1 MFPCMKECRQAS
13 AENSCRISSWLVS
26 GQMKSKWH
34 PIPQANCC
42 VGHWQELWYSLSLSV
57 FLVRGLVFFFL
68 CLSLSLTRQ
77 EGAPPQGTPVCW
89 RYAKNYPHSPS
100 DIPRGCLTTSAVVMT
115 VDLALACVASTFAM
129 QPSSA
134 ALETQKQYGNIMN
147 TCKLYSAHWS
157 VCEAVGQLIL

>member
-1 MFPCMKECRQAS
+1 MQNQLLAS
-13 AENSCRISSWLVS
+13 LRTNEVKVAPDST
-26 GQMKSKWH
+26 GQLLRGALAGTM
-34 PIPQANCC
+34 
-42 VGHWQELWYSLSLSV
+42 VFSLSLSV